1 MNPESGFALI
11 TGASAGIG
19 AAFARELAARGHHL
33 LLTARRSERLQAL
46 ATELIAAHGIRVE
59 IISADLADREAPRML
74 VEEIERRGLAIDM
87 LVNNAG
93 YGVTGYF
100 LSQGWQV
107 QADFI
112 QVLMSAPTELC
123 HRLLPAMRARGR
135 GRIINVASLAGHV
148 PGSAGQTLYAGA
160 KAYLIKLSQALHLE
174 YRADGIH
181 TCALCPGFTYSE
193 FHDVTGSRAMM
204 SKLPG
209 WMWMDAE
216 TVVRQ
221 GLDAVERGDAVYIN
235 GRVNRVIKTLLKL
248 MPDRL
253 AFALIGR
260 QSRRIRK
267 QSAD

>member
-1 MNPESGFALI
+1 MTQTRGYALI

-19 AAFARELAARGHHL
+19 AAFARELAARGQPL
-33 LLTARRSERLQAL
+33 VLSARRVDRLESL
-46 ATELIAAHGIRVE
+46 AQTLRKEYAIDVQ
-59 IISADLADREAPRML
+59 IIPGDLAERDAPRQL
-74 VEEIERRGLAIDM
+74 CEEIARRGLSVDL

-100 LSQGWQV
+100 LSQPWQV

-112 QVLMSAPTELC
+112 QVLMTAPTELC
-123 HRLLPAMRARGR
+123 HRLLPAMRERGH

-160 KAYLIKLSQALHLE
+160 KSYLIRLSQALHLE
-174 YRADGIH
+174 YGADGVN
-181 TCALCPGFTYSE
+181 TCALCPGFTYTE

-204 SKLPG
+204 SKLPK
-209 WMWMDAE
+209 WLWMDAQ

-221 GLDAVERGDAVYIN
+221 GLQAVERGEAVCIN
-235 GRVNRVIKTLLKL
+235 GRINRTIKTLLKL
-248 MPDRL
+248 TPDRL
-253 AFALIGR
+253 ALALMGR

-267 QSAD
+267 KKPD